1 MNQGSSVGRSDGPDS
16 PRSGGRTPDQHTRRP
31 GDQSLGDAGNG
42 SDNSALERWLSE
54 LERLDAVLVAQ
65 AQYLDAVEH
74 GESAAPP
81 QPFVGTPGLPTLP
94 NDLTPYARDLVQRNA
109 DVTTRAMALSAQL
122 RPRHQRPMH
131 AAAPM
136 RGTRFEHQA

>member
-1 MNQGSSVGRSDGPDS
+1 MNQGSAVGRSDGPDS
-16 PRSGGRTPDQHTRRP
+16 PRSGGRTHS
-31 GDQSLGDAGNG
+31 GS

-65 AQYLDAVEH
+65 AHYLDAVEH

-81 QPFVGTPGLPTLP
+81 QPFVGTPGLPALP

-131 AAAPM
+131 AATAPS
-136 RGTRFEHQA
+136 RGTRFEQQA

>member
-1 MNQGSSVGRSDGPDS
+1 MNQGTTVGRSDESDS
-16 PRSGGRTPDQHTRRP
+16 TRSGDRTLDRDASR
-31 GDQSLGDAGNG
+31 SLGDAADGV
-42 SDNSALERWLSE
+42 DDSALERWLGE

-65 AQYLDAVEH
+65 THYLDAVEQ

-81 QPFVGTPGLPTLP
+81 QPFVGTPGLPALP

-131 AAAPM
+131 APAPSH
-136 RGTRFEHQA
+136 GTRFEQQA

>member
-1 MNQGSSVGRSDGPDS
+1 VNLGAGPS
-16 PRSGGRTPDQHTRRP
+16 QSAHGAAARP
-31 GDQSLGDAGNG
+31 GTRPVAPASGERALGDG
-42 SDNSALERWLSE
+42 DPDALERWLSE

-65 AQYLDAVEH
+65 AEYLDAVEH
-74 GESAAPP
+74 GKTAAPP

-94 NDLTPYARDLVQRNA
+94 VDLTPYARDLVQRNA

-131 AAAPM
+131 APAPS
-136 RGTRFEHQA
+136 RGTRFEQQA